1 MNLVFNDVY
10 PETETEQFRQKRFPI
25 DRNFSR
31 RIDGMKQAFMYK
43 IIKRYIK
50 KTDETSGEST
60 RADGTNNE
68 KVFTMKTE
76 PAKVLASTNKYKRE
90 NDKYKSFIDFRL
102 AKDPNKNVSI
112 AVAEVYKIYKDW
124 LKNLIQMQN
133 LRIN

>member
-1 MNLVFNDVY
+1 MLRLVILQEPNKGDTLNSGIIKEMTGGDRMYARGLFEEGTEFLPMFKVILVCNDEPAVSSEDIALWKRTSSTNKLINDVY

-60 RADGTNNE
+60 WYE
-68 KVFTMKTE
+68 
-76 PAKVLASTNKYKRE
+76 
-90 NDKYKSFIDFRL
+90 
-102 AKDPNKNVSI
+102 
-112 AVAEVYKIYKDW
+112 
-124 LKNLIQMQN
+124 
-133 LRIN
+133 